1 MLTLYKAFTFLVHY
15 ITLPYT
21 ALAALF
27 GSRKWRNRLGFH
39 KIRRVDKSAPVVWL
53 HASSMGEVN
62 VLATLAAQIKSL
74 APLSD
79 IYVTVMTVTGLERAE
94 KSINDAIGIGYL
106 SLDYRAP
113 IERFLCLVKPSVAV
127 FIETE
132 IWPNHIC
139 LLGERKIPVVL
150 ANGRLSE
157 KAHRRYLRVKSGMRQ
172 VLSNYAEMDLQT
184 DADATRFVEIGA
196 DPDKIEVLGSLK
208 FDTPTRNLP
217 ESERKAL
224 REQLPFSAGARIFI
238 AGSTRNGEN
247 EVIFDVYQKLKQ
259 EFPELKLLLVPRHL
273 DKIPQ
278 IVVSAESRGLRY
290 LLHSK
295 VAPESSPVD
304 AVIVD
309 KMGILNDL
317 YQICDIAFVGGT
329 LSDIGG
335 HNILEPVWAG
345 IPVLYGPSLFNVG
358 DSSRYILENGFG
370 EMIKDGEELR
380 ERLRAFLSGEK
391 AYRRRNELTQES
403 SRAYRTARK
412 IVKYLK

>member
-1 MLTLYKAFTFLVHY
+1 MLALYKSFTFLVYY

-21 ALAALF
+21 ALAALL

-39 KIRRVDKSAPVVWL
+39 RVTRVNKTAPVVWL

-62 VLATLAAQIKSL
+62 VLATVAAQIKNL
-74 APLSD
+74 APQCD
-79 IYVTVMTVTGLERAE
+79 IYVTVMTATGLERAE
-94 KSINDAIGIGYL
+94 KSIDDAIGAGYL

-139 LLGERKIPVVL
+139 LLGERKIPVIL

-157 KAHRRYLRVKSGMRQ
+157 KAHKRYLKVKSGMRQ
-172 VLSNYAEMDLQT
+172 VFSHYAEMDLQT
-184 DADATRFVEIGA
+184 ESDAARFVEIGA
-196 DPDKIEVLGSLK
+196 DPNKIEVLGSLK
-208 FDTPTRNLP
+208 FDAPARNL
-217 ESERKAL
+217 SEAEKIAL
-224 REQLPFSAGARIFI
+224 RENLPFSAGAKIFI

-247 EVIFDVYQKLKQ
+247 EVILDVYQSLQ
-259 EFPELKLLLVPRHL
+259 REFPELKLLLVPRHL

-278 IVVSAESRGLRY
+278 IVMTVENRGLKY
-290 LLHSK
+290 LLHSRLT
-295 VAPESSPVD
+295 PSGDVD
-304 AVIVD
+304 LVVVD

-317 YQICDIAFVGGT
+317 YHISDIAFVGGT

-345 IPVLYGPSLFNVG
+345 IPVLYGPSIFNVG
-358 DSSRYILENGFG
+358 DSSRYILESGFG

-380 ERLRAFLSGEK
+380 ASLRAFLAGERS
-391 AYRRRNELTQES
+391 YRRRSELTRES
-403 SRAYRTARK
+403 SRAYRTALK

>member
-1 MLTLYKAFTFLVHY
+1 MLALYKSFTFLVYY

-21 ALAALF
+21 ALAALL

-39 KIRRVDKSAPVVWL
+39 RVTRVNKTAPVVWL

-62 VLATLAAQIKSL
+62 VLATVAAQIKNL
-74 APLSD
+74 APQCD
-79 IYVTVMTVTGLERAE
+79 IYVTVMTATGLERAE
-94 KSINDAIGIGYL
+94 KSIDDAIGAGYL

-139 LLGERKIPVVL
+139 LLGERKIPVIL

-157 KAHRRYLRVKSGMRQ
+157 KAHKRYLKVKSGMRQ
-172 VLSNYAEMDLQT
+172 VFSHYAEMDLQT
-184 DADATRFVEIGA
+184 ESDAARFVEIGA
-196 DPDKIEVLGSLK
+196 DPSKIEVLGSLK
-208 FDTPTRNLP
+208 FDAPARNL
-217 ESERKAL
+217 SEAEKIAL
-224 REQLPFSAGARIFI
+224 RENLPFSAGAKIFI

-247 EVIFDVYQKLKQ
+247 EVILDVFQSLQ
-259 EFPELKLLLVPRHL
+259 REFPELKLLLVPRHL

-278 IVVSAESRGLRY
+278 IVMTVENRGMKY

-295 VAPESSPVD
+295 MAPSGDVD
-304 AVIVD
+304 LVVVD

-317 YQICDIAFVGGT
+317 YHISDIAFVGGT

-345 IPVLYGPSLFNVG
+345 IPVLYGPSIFNVG

-380 ERLRAFLSGEK
+380 VRLRAFLAGERS
-391 AYRRRNELTQES
+391 YRRRSELTRES
-403 SRAYRTARK
+403 SRAYRTALK